1 MRDDILW
8 LYVSDVEG
16 SFTKTSQQ
24 MVTTGYEVQC
34 RTVEALFQEA
44 NSKNVV
50 PIAKCK
56 GFDDD
61 DSRTI
66 RMDSKLRPK

>member
-8 LYVSDVEG
+8 LYLTDVEA
-16 SFTKTSQQ
+16 SFTNSSQQ
-24 MVTTGYEVQC
+24 LTTGYEVQC

-44 NSKNVV
+44 NSKTIV

-61 DSRTI
+61 I
-66 RMDSKLRPK
+66 KAIKMDSKCRPK